1 MLHSLDHS
9 EISQSYTEK
18 RRGRRETEV
27 TRRIKG
33 GIKRRQIQ
41 PVISFLSVL
50 HHLEYTKR
58 FTEFGREEKGEG
70 GDRGEPV
77 EKKEGPKGER
87 VKQSSQ

>member
-1 MLHSLDHS
+1 M
-9 EISQSYTEK
+9 
-18 RRGRRETEV
+18 

-58 FTEFGREEKGEG
+58 FTELGREEKGEG

-77 EKKEGPKGER
+77 EKKESPKGER
-87 VKQSSQ
+87 VKPVISLPSKKWVLKIGFLKVQN